1 MYIIHEEKNAMQD
14 GEKTPKGQKS
24 KKYMFKYIIQQINL

>member
-14 GEKTPKGQKS
+14 GKKNQKD
-24 KKYMFKYIIQQINL
+24 KKAKYTCLNT